1 MTNSQTQ
8 YLHNNNDPNGR
19 FNDFFENGY
28 KVFPPNQKFLKIVD
42 EARLAFEAFKK
53 QNAKALIPAI
63 DEHGFYR
70 RLVNLHVAVPE
81 LQRLFS
87 ENPSLPLLDN
97 LFGEAILY
105 TSLYFEAGSSQDI
118 HRDTPYFWTSP
129 GYAYVGVWVALED
142 VHELNGPLRV
152 VKGGHALPEL
162 NLKAIRRKFFA
173 DDEAI
178 DPFSP
183 QLWDEYQAQ
192 VQQSY
197 ENADLKEQD
206 LHVSKGST
214 IVWHAQLPHGGA
226 PIINKNLTR
235 NSLVMH
241 SIPLDFA
248 VSHQAKFFDE
258 KPLQSKYEYE
268 YIVSG
273 RRRCISYDSI
283 SVAHATNISINDIK

>member
-1 MTNSQTQ
+1 MTNRSQ
-8 YLHNNNDPNGR
+8 HPHGISDPSGR
-19 FNDFFENGY
+19 FSDFFSDGF
-28 KVFPPNQKFLKIVD
+28 KIFPPNQNFLQVVN
-42 EARLAFEAFKK
+42 EARLAFEAFKN
-53 QNAKALIPAI
+53 QNIKALAPAM
-63 DEHGFYR
+63 DENGYLR

-87 ENPSLPLLDN
+87 ENPALPLLDN
-97 LFGEAILY
+97 LFGEAVLY

-142 VHELNGPLRV
+142 VHELNGPLTV
-152 VKGGHALPEL
+152 IKGGHALPEL
-162 NLKAIRRKFFA
+162 NLKAIREKFFSA
-173 DDEAI
+173 DEAT

-192 VQQSY
+192 VQQSCL
-197 ENADLKEQD
+197 NANLKKQD

-226 PIINKNLTR
+226 PILQKDLTR

-248 VSHQAKFFDE
+248 VYHQDKFFGE
-258 KPLQSKYEYE
+258 EPLQSKYNYK
-268 YIVSG
+268 YIFCG
-273 RRRCISYDSI
+273 GRRCISYDSI
-283 SVAHATNISINDIK
+283 SVAHATTISLKDIG